1 MQSKIQSQVVDAVDV
16 TPELSRFQVNSKTE
30 VVFILQSI
38 MHKNEMVSA
47 YFNHGNAFI
56 LTSILQVDK
65 SHNVII
71 LDYGKNEELNR
82 KLLESMRIVF
92 VTTHDK
98 VKVQFSANQITKMRF
113 QDHDAFSIKLPD
125 TLLKL
130 QRREY
135 YRLITPIINPVR
147 CIVLEPDGHRIDTS
161 IADISLGGVGLANWP
176 TELSPEIGAIYQG
189 CKISLPE
196 IGTVTATIRVMSVL
210 DITLR
215 SGAKSKRYG
224 CQFVDMPASMQA
236 LIQRYIIK
244 QERELRAKLG
254 ES

>member
-1 MQSKIQSQVVDAVDV
+1 MQSKTHSQAADAVGV
-16 TPELSRFQVNSKTE
+16 TPELSKFQVHSKTE
-30 VVFILQSI
+30 VLFILQSI
-38 MHKNEMVSA
+38 MLKNEIVTA
-47 YFNHGNAFI
+47 FFNHGNAFI

-65 SHNVII
+65 SQNVII
-71 LDYGKNEELNR
+71 LDYGKNEELNH
-82 KLLESMRIVF
+82 KLLESLKIVF

-98 VKVQFSANQITKMRF
+98 VKVQFSANQITKIRF

-135 YRLITPIINPVR
+135 YRLITPLINPVR

-161 IADISLGGVGLANWP
+161 IVDIGLGGVGLANWP
-176 TELSPEIGAIYQG
+176 TELSPEVGAQYQG
-189 CKISLPE
+189 CKIVLPE
-196 IGTVTATIRVMSVL
+196 IGTVTATIEVMSVL

-244 QERELRAKLG
+244 QERELRARLG